1 MPHPDPHT
9 NRYLLV
15 SVFIFGTIL
24 LYLTTHRP
32 QLATLR
38 PPTTPPGPLRSSSK
52 PSIPLQRPLVSS
64 QIIKH
69 RIVAIGDI
77 HGDYTALTKILR
89 KAELIDLKGGWIG
102 NETILV
108 QTGDIVDRGKDTIAC
123 YKFMQTL
130 RGDAEKKGGT
140 VVSLLGN
147 HEIMNALGDWRYVNP
162 QDIASFG
169 GERNRREALLTGWI
183 GQEWRSNYSITAR
196 VPYLSHTFP
205 STSTLTTF
213 PLTPKGSSDR
223 RFISEPTPFQDEEG
237 SSFRNQA
244 ISFVHGGITPEYLE
258 TLSRPQSPISE
269 INRIGHEIMQSLLEN
284 PAAPMSLPRGATME
298 QRLFWS
304 EKGVM
309 WNREWAMLEER
320 EICDRVERAC
330 EMMRVKRLVMGH
342 TPHFEGIL
350 SRCRGKVLL
359 IDTGISKA
367 YGGSHS
373 YLEILH
379 TLTPASLLSYEQL
392 SELGSD
398 DERMVLGQEVSEDEW
413 IEEELITAQYEESGN
428 GGEDRGRREEVLVRD
443 KRRIRISPE

>member
-1 MPHPDPHT
+1 MPPLPCFYSW
-9 NRYLLV
+9 NLV
-15 SVFIFGTIL
+15 AHGF
-24 LYLTTHRP
+24 
-32 QLATLR
+32 
-38 PPTTPPGPLRSSSK
+38 SSF
-52 PSIPLQRPLVSS
+52 SS
-64 QIIKH
+64 GH
-69 RIVAIGDI
+69 
-77 HGDYTALTKILR
+77 
-89 KAELIDLKGGWIG
+89 
-102 NETILV
+102 
-108 QTGDIVDRGKDTIAC
+108 
-123 YKFMQTL
+123 
-130 RGDAEKKGGT
+130 
-140 VVSLLGN
+140 S
-147 HEIMNALGDWRYVNP
+147 
-162 QDIASFG
+162 SFG

-244 ISFVHGGITPEYLE
+244 ISFVHGGITPEYLD

-359 IDTGISKA
+359 IDTGT
-367 YGGSHS
+367 SHAS
-373 YLEILH
+373 PLH
-379 TLTPASLLSYEQL
+379 YSLSLSLSLSLT
-392 SELGSD
+392 
-398 DERMVLGQEVSEDEW
+398 R
-413 IEEELITAQYEESGN
+413 
-428 GGEDRGRREEVLVRD
+428 
-443 KRRIRISPE
+443 